1 MESYPHKFSKGRE
14 RYPNVLIYFNLG
26 DIFMLDKK
34 SLTFSSWPVA
44 APPNAYSQSA
54 IVIPI
59 KRSSITVLCSNCNLR
74 KTCMP
79 QGITADEF
87 NQVDVTFSAR
97 REVKAG
103 RLLFRH
109 GEKFASLFAIR
120 TGAFKSYVALED
132 GNEQVTGFQMSGEL
146 LGLDGIA
153 SDHHT
158 CNVMALE
165 DSEVCI
171 MPFRQLEELA
181 HNIPLLQR
189 HFHKIMSSDIFN
201 QKQINIV
208 LAGMRAEARLAAFF
222 LNLVDRL
229 HARGLSQSDI
239 LLRMTRQEIG
249 SYLGIKPE
257 TVSRVFSKFS
267 KNGLMEVSHRS
278 IRILR
283 MDMLCDLADHCAC
296 A

>member
-1 MESYPHKFSKGRE
+1 
-14 RYPNVLIYFNLG
+14 
-26 DIFMLDKK
+26 MLDNN
-34 SLTFSSWPVA
+34 SLTFSKSITFT
-44 APPNAYSQSA
+44 PPSTHARSA
-54 IVIPI
+54 IVVPI
-59 KRSSITVLCSNCNLR
+59 KLNSITVLCSNCNCR
-74 KTCMP
+74 KMCVP
-79 QGITADEF
+79 QGLSADEF
-87 NQVDVTFSAR
+87 NQVEAAFSAR

-103 RLLFRH
+103 HLLFRC

-165 DSEVCI
+165 NSEVCI

-189 HFHKIMSSDIFN
+189 HFHKLMSSDIFN

-208 LAGMRAEARLAAFF
+208 LAGMGAEARLAAFF
-222 LNLVDRL
+222 LDLVDRL

-239 LLRMTRQEIG
+239 LLSMTRQEIG
-249 SYLGIKPE
+249 SYLGIKAE
-257 TVSRVFSKFS
+257 TVSRIFSKFS
-267 KNGLMEVSHRS
+267 ENGLMEVSHRN

-283 MDMLCDLADHCAC
+283 MDLLCDLADHCAC